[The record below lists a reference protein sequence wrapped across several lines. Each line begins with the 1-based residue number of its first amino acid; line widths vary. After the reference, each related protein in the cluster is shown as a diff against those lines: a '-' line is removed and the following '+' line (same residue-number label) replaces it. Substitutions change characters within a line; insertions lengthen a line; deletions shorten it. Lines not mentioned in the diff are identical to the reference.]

1 MRKLFTYFPY
11 LFFLMLFLFWPSLKT
26 WASKPQVSFKRYTV
40 QDGLSNNYV
49 RKILQDSEGFI
60 WVATED
66 GLNKFDSYTFQVY
79 KHIPGDSTSLTNHPI
94 VALVEDNDHNVW
106 VGTWGGGIFIYNRKL
121 DNFRQLKHVPQQNTS
136 LSSNYIYD
144 LYKDSKGRIWVG
156 TNGYGL
162 NLCDTQKYTFKSY
175 IHDRQDS
182 TSISH
187 NRVSAITEDK
197 QGKLWIG
204 TIGGGVNQFDP
215 ATGIFQRYLH
225 ENGNE
230 QSLSHNDVFSI
241 LWDSKDRLWVGT
253 WNNGLNLK
261 EGSSHGFTRF
271 SYLPS
276 ANNSLTSNQVW
287 ALVEDGHNRVWIGT
301 DKGLCLYNEA
311 QKSFYTYHHDSFD
324 PKSLAGNSVKS
335 LYGDK
340 QGRLWVGTNN
350 NGLCLTDPYLT
361 QMGHYYTKIGGNS
374 LTHND
379 VSAFLAKPSG
389 QVLIGTDGGGLNVLN
404 PARDSFVA
412 YRHDYNNPFSIGSNK
427 IKAMLADRRQGIW
440 IGFWDGGLDYFDSQ
454 QKVFTHFR
462 KGKAPVEGQLN
473 NDNVTCLAQDQD
485 GYVWLG
491 TFGGGISRFDPV
503 QKKFTAFTQKANNR
517 ADISDNFV
525 WALLVDTLNN
535 VWIGTSNGYLD
546 VLDNK
551 REWFKHIPLQKPG
564 ETGYAVRA
572 LVEDNKGRIWIGTG
586 GGGLKLLQKKDSTF
600 KTFTVANGLPSNT
613 INAIEEDNKGLLWL
627 GTNQGIVRFD
637 PETERCQIFGI
648 SAGVQSLQFN
658 RQASG
663 KLYSG
668 ELLFGG
674 NNGFN
679 LFHPDSLKQLT
690 SQVPLVWIDF
700 QIFNKP
706 VPIGKDNS
714 PLQARLNQTQ
724 AITLDY
730 KQSVFSIEYAA
741 LNYTAPEDIQYAY
754 RLKGFT
760 DESWQQAGTTRKV
773 TYTNLAPKRYVF
785 ELTTV
790 TEGTIAVPSRTLTI
804 IITPPW
810 WHTWWA
816 RLVFLLATSTLLT
829 VLYYWR
835 IRRIR
840 AQNKKLEKKV
850 TQRTVEL
857 QKANE
862 SLKEMNRLIQDQ
874 KEEIKTHAQEL
885 ETRVELRTTDLKKT
899 NEELDNFVYRVSHD
913 IRAPLSSI
921 LGLVTLIKLEQDPA
935 QQQLYLQMIDK
946 SINKLDGFVK
956 DILDYSRNSRITI
969 NQEEINFPE
978 LVDNVHAEL
987 QYMEN
992 AHQLKLLTDFKLE
1005 APHYN
1010 DVRRL
1015 HIILRNLFSNAIKY
1029 QNLHADQSFLHIHI
1043 QTDTHFATITVKD
1056 NGIGIDPCQQEKVF
1070 DMFYRGSQLSNSS
1083 GLGLYIVKEAI
1094 EKLKGSIHLQSE
1106 LGVGTTFIIKL
1117 PTMQPKEE

>member
-11 LFFLMLFLFWPSLKT
+11 LIFLILFSSSLKT

-40 QDGLSNNYV
+40 QNGLSNNYV

-79 KHIPGDSTSLTNHPI
+79 KHIPGDSTSLTNHPV
-94 VALVEDNDHNVW
+94 VALIEDDDQNVW

-121 DNFRQLKHVPQQNTS
+121 DNFRQLKHIPQQSNS
-136 LSSNYIYD
+136 ISSNYIYD
-144 LYKDSKGRIWVG
+144 LFKDSKGRIWVG

-162 NLCDTQKYTFKSY
+162 NLGDSQKYTFKTFV
-175 IHDRQDS
+175 HNPQDS

-187 NRVSAITEDK
+187 NRVSAITEDNE
-197 QGKLWIG
+197 GKLWIG
-204 TIGGGVNQFDP
+204 TIGGGVNHFDP
-215 ATGIFQRYLH
+215 ATDIFERYLH
-225 ENGNE
+225 KNENE

-241 LWDSKDRLWVGT
+241 LWDSKNRLWVGT

-261 EGSSHGFTRF
+261 EGSSHGFTHF
-271 SYLPS
+271 NTIPS
-276 ANNSLTSNQVW
+276 ATTSLTSNQVW
-287 ALVEDGHNRVWIGT
+287 ALVEDGHKRVWIGT
-301 DKGLCLYNEA
+301 DNGLCLYNET
-311 QKSFYTYHHDSFD
+311 QKTFYPYYHDPFD
-324 PKSLAGNSVKS
+324 PKSLAGNSIKS

-361 QMGHYYTKIGGNS
+361 QMGHYYKKINENS

-379 VSAFLAKPSG
+379 VSAFLTDSSG
-389 QVLIGTDGGGLNVLN
+389 QVWIGTDGGGLNILS
-404 PARDSFVA
+404 PSRDAFVA
-412 YRHDYNNPFSIGSNK
+412 YQHDYKNSASIGSNK
-427 IKAMLADRRQGIW
+427 IKVMLTDRRKGIW

-462 KGKAPVEGQLN
+462 KGKTPVEGQLN

-485 GYVWLG
+485 GYIWLG
-491 TFGGGISRFDPV
+491 TFGGGISRFDPAR
-503 QKKFTAFTQKANNR
+503 KKFTAFTQKADNQ
-517 ADISDNFV
+517 AGISDNFV
-525 WALLVDTLNN
+525 WALLVDKVNN

-546 VLDNK
+546 ILDKK
-551 REWFKHIPLQKPG
+551 REQFIHMRLQQPG

-572 LVEDNKGRIWIGTG
+572 IFEDTKGRIWIGTG

-600 KTFTVANGLPSNT
+600 QTFTVANGLPSNT
-613 INAIEEDNKGLLWL
+613 INAIEQDGKGLLWL

-637 PETERCQIFGI
+637 PETGRSQIFSI
-648 SAGVQSLQFN
+648 NAGVQSLQFN

-663 KLYSG
+663 KLNSG

-679 LFHPDSLKQLT
+679 LFHPDSLKQLN
-690 SQVPLVWIDF
+690 SQVPLVWVDF

-706 VPIGKDNS
+706 VPIGKENS
-714 PLQARLNQTQ
+714 PLQARINQSQT
-724 AITLDY
+724 ITLDY

-741 LNYTAPEDIQYAY
+741 LNYTAPEDIQYTY

-760 DESWQQAGTTRKV
+760 DESWQNVGTTRKV

-790 TEGTIAVPSRTLTI
+790 TEGKVALPSRTLII

-816 RLVFLLATSTLLT
+816 RLGFLLATIALLT
-829 VLYYWR
+829 ILYYWR

-840 AQNKKLEKKV
+840 AQNKKLEKQV
-850 TQRTVEL
+850 TQRTFQL

-874 KEEIKTHAQEL
+874 KEEIQTQAQEL
-885 ETRVELRTTDLKKT
+885 EARVEIRTADLKKT

-946 SINKLDGFVK
+946 SIYKLDGFVK

-969 NQEEINFPE
+969 NREEINFTE

-987 QYMEN
+987 VYMEN
-992 AHQLKLLTDFKLE
+992 AHRLKLLTDFE
-1005 APHYN
+1005 IHAPHYN

-1029 QNLHADQSFLHIHI
+1029 QNLHADQSFLNIHI
-1043 QTDTHFATITVKD
+1043 ITDTHFATITVKD
-1056 NGIGIDPCQQEKVF
+1056 NGIGIDPCQQKKVF

-1094 EKLKGSIHLQSE
+1094 EKLNGSIQLQSE
-1106 LGVGTTFIIKL
+1106 VGVGSAFIIKL
-1117 PTMQPKEE
+1117 PTMQPEEE